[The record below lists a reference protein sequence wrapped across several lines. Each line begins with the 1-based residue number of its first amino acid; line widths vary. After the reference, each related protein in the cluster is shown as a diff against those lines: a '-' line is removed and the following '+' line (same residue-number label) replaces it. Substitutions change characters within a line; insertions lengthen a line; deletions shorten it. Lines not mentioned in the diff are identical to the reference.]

1 MQRFW
6 TGYLSRC
13 AAIAGE
19 AIGAMRKRLAWSI
32 LILLCVAAGSKAD
45 GPYGLDSRAVLG
57 AYMNG
62 NLPANGSAQMPA
74 LLTSTAVFTTAIARE
89 PHPGL
94 IPYSLISPLW
104 SDGSLKSRFI
114 GLPFDGTVG
123 SPGSPKVGF
132 AETDYWTFP
141 NGTVI
146 VKNFDMRMDERPGY
160 ENSVRRLE
168 TRILIRYLDQTGPT
182 PTPRIRGAT
191 YRWRADNSDA
201 DIVVSPNGAVEPIV
215 ITNAD
220 GSTRTQNWLYPG
232 PGQCLQCHN
241 QAAGMV
247 LGIKTAQLN
256 GDFGYKQPAGPDRV
270 DNQLHTWNHLG
281 MLTPTLDDTTTY
293 PQYPKMAEIGDTS
306 ATLENRARSYIDSNC
321 AHCHRPG
328 GGGPYFDMRY
338 NVATLD
344 TGIFTDGVD
353 PAGIGLIRDD
363 LVNSRLYVR
372 DAALAGGFPGPMPP
386 LARDVP
392 DRRVLDVY
400 DQWVNY
406 DYDVMTATSL
416 SATLVRLQFN
426 RPIDAATAAT
436 AANYGLDNG
445 IAVSQAVADTD
456 PGVVFLTTTPR
467 SPGSSHIIT
476 INRVKEAALPGNP
489 IWPNTQIA
497 LNTPALVPDAPSITS
512 AAAGNGKATLSFTPP
527 ASDGGAAISLYTASC
542 SPGPIGAAAAAGPL
556 TVTGLTNGETYSC
569 TVTATNSAGTGP
581 ASAAINVTPL
591 ATVAGAPTNLSAT
604 AGDGFASIAFAAPTD
619 DGGSPI
625 SGYTVSCTEPS
636 PTASTASGSQS
647 PIVVNGLANGVTY
660 SCSVVAVNG
669 VGNSAASNAVS
680 VTPAPPSPPL
690 LTAALSRK
698 IHGGAGTFDLPLDI
712 SQAVGGAVTVESR
725 AIGAGHT
732 IVFQFD
738 KAVTSVGAVT
748 TVDGTAEAIGSASAQ
763 FAGTEVIVTLTGVAD
778 NNRVAISLTNLNGLG
793 GSSSATIALGFLVGD
808 INNSRSVNATDISG
822 IKARSG
828 QGATPANFRFDLNA
842 SGGVNATDIAAVK
855 ARSGLV
861 LP

>member
-1 MQRFW
+1 MRRFRA
-6 TGYLSRC
+6 GCLNRC
-13 AAIAGE
+13 AVTASKAIS
-19 AIGAMRKRLAWSI
+19 AIRKRLAWSI
-32 LILLCVAAGSKAD
+32 VMLLCVAAGSKAD

-62 NLPANGSAQMPA
+62 NLPTNGSAQMPA
-74 LLTSTAVFTTAIARE
+74 LLSSTTVFTTATGRE

-94 IPYSLISPLW
+94 VPYSLISPLW

-114 GLPFDGTVG
+114 GLPFDGTIG
-123 SPGSPKVGF
+123 SAGSPKVGF

-146 VKNFDMRMDERPGY
+146 VKNFDMLMDERPGY

-168 TRILIRYLDQTGPT
+168 TRILIRYLDGA
-182 PTPRIRGAT
+182 TPRIRGAT
-191 YRWRADNSDA
+191 YKWRPDNSDA
-201 DIVVSPNGAVEPIV
+201 DIVTSPNGANEPIV

-256 GDFGYKQPAGPDRV
+256 GDFGYKQPVGPDRV

-293 PQYPKMAEIGDTS
+293 PQYRKMAEIGDTS

-328 GGGPYFDMRY
+328 GPGPFYDMRY
-338 NVATLD
+338 NTPILE
-344 TGIFTDGVD
+344 TNIFGDFG
-353 PAGIGLIRDD
+353 GLIRDD
-363 LVNSRLYVR
+363 LANSRFYVR
-372 DAALAGGFPGPMPP
+372 DSAAPNNPQGIGPMPP

-392 DRRVLDVY
+392 DQRVLNVY

-426 RPIDAATAAT
+426 RPIDATTAAT
-436 AANYGLDNG
+436 ATNYEVDNG
-445 IAVSQAVADTD
+445 IAVSQAVTDTD
-456 PGVVFLTTTPR
+456 PSVVFLTTTPR
-467 SPGSSHIIT
+467 SPGNSHTIT

-497 LNTPALVPDAPSITS
+497 LNTPASVPGAPSITM

-527 ASDGGAAISLYTASC
+527 TSDGGATISFYTASC
-542 SPGPIGAAAAAGPL
+542 SPGPIATTATVGPL
-556 TVTGLTNGETYSC
+556 TVTGLTNGVTYSC

-581 ASAAINVTPL
+581 ASAAMDVTPL
-591 ATVAGAPTNLSAT
+591 ATVAGAPTNLIAT
-604 AGDGFASIAFAAPTD
+604 AGDAFASVAFTAPAD

-636 PTASTASGSQS
+636 PTASSASGSQS
-647 PIVVNGLANGVTY
+647 PIIVNGLTNGVTY

-669 VGNSAASNAVS
+669 IGNSAASNPVS

-698 IHGGAGTFDLPLDI
+698 THGSAGTFDLPLDI
-712 SQAVGGAVTVESR
+712 SQPVGGAVTVESR
-725 AIGAGHT
+725 AIGAGHI

-738 KAVTSVGAVT
+738 KPVTSVGTVT
-748 TVDGTAEAIGSASAQ
+748 AVDGTAEAIGNASVQ
-763 FAGTEVIVTLTGVAD
+763 FAGTEVIVTLTGITD

-793 GSSSATIALGFLVGD
+793 ASSSSVALGFLVGD

-828 QGATPANFRFDLNA
+828 QSATPANFKFDLNA
-842 SGGVNATDIAAVK
+842 SGGINATDIAAVK